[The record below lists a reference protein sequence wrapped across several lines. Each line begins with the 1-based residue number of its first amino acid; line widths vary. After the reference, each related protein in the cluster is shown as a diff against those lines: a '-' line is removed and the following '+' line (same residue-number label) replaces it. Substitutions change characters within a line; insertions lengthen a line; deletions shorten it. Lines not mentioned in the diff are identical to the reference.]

1 MPSFSIASLFAKNPF
16 AKFFNRGREKEEVL
30 AHQILKN
37 SQGIDQET
45 IDRQAFF
52 SNDYMSDPQNTFTYL
67 GTSFEQYLGNKVSR
81 IMKYR
86 EMCNYPP
93 VMEAVENVCDEA
105 IVDNPAGDVFSLNIL
120 EEIPEHIDEQLREEW
135 EYLMHDVFRINE
147 MAWNFFK
154 KFMTD
159 GEVYIELIL
168 DSVGKNI
175 IGIKILPSHTMMPVY
190 EGGEIVSYIQTKK
203 GINTTNS
210 SINNQEE
217 TVNVFDKNQIVY
229 INYGNTGDNFLDVR
243 GYLESAIRVYNQL
256 KSLEDSLVVYRL
268 VRSPM
273 RRIWNVYTGG
283 MPKGKA
289 EEYIKGLQQRYKKKI
304 VYNAETGATD
314 TTANIISLTEDLWFS
329 KNDEGKGTE
338 VATLD
343 GQSTFLQDLDDL
355 KWIRENLYKALKIP
369 NSRWVDPTQQTY
381 SHGKAAE
388 ITREEVKFAKFVER
402 LQRRFKFLFLD
413 AFITQ
418 LKLKGFDSA
427 YTSLRL
433 FDVQFTKSNLFKEYR
448 ELEMHNSKL
457 ATLGT
462 AKDLIYSEENPNG
475 IFSLEYAM
483 KNFFLMTDDQWM
495 ENKRLLE
502 ELKGKKPEEPK
513 EETPP
518 AEEGGAE
525 STPPPEESGAE
536 GGGAEEASAEEPIQA
551 QEIADTLATIPVES
565 KSMKGVVLS
574 EWLKDI
580 TKPLP
585 RKL

>member
-1 MPSFSIASLFAKNPF
+1 MPTFSLSELFSKNPF
-16 AKFFNRGREKEEVL
+16 AKFFNRGREKEENL
-30 AHQILKN
+30 SKQILKN

-52 SNDYMSDPQNTFTYL
+52 SNDYMSDPQNTVTYL

-93 VMEAVENVCDEA
+93 VMEAIENVCDEA
-105 IVDNPAGDVFSLNIL
+105 IVDNSVGDVFSLNIL
-120 EEIPEHIDEQLREEW
+120 EELPEHVDEQIREEW
-135 EYLMHDVFRINE
+135 EYLMHDVFHINE
-147 MAWNFFK
+147 MSWNFFK

-159 GEVYIELIL
+159 GEVYVELIL
-168 DSVGKNI
+168 DTQGKNI

-190 EGGEIVSYIQTKK
+190 EGGEIVSYIQTKQ
-203 GINTTNS
+203 GVNTTNS

-217 TVNVFDKNQIVY
+217 HVNVFDKNQVVY

-256 KSLEDSLVVYRL
+256 KTLEDSLVVYRL

-314 TTANIISLTEDLWFS
+314 STANIISLTEDLWFS

-338 VATLD
+338 VSTLD

-369 NSRWVDPTQQTY
+369 NSRWVDPTAQTY

-413 AFITQ
+413 AFVTQ
-418 LKLKGFDSA
+418 LKLKGFDASYA
-427 YTSLRL
+427 TLRL
-433 FDVQFTKSNLFKEYR
+433 YDVQFTKSNLFKEYR
-448 ELEMHNSKL
+448 ELEMHNNKL
-457 ATLGT
+457 ATLTT

-502 ELKGKKPEEPK
+502 ELKSKKPEVPK
-513 EETPP
+513 EETTTT
-518 AEEGGAE
+518 EEGGGAE
-525 STPPPEESGAE
+525 TTPEESGAE
-536 GGGAEEASAEEPIQA
+536 SGGAEETPTEEPTQA
-551 QEIADTLATIPVES
+551 QEIADTLATIPAES

-574 EWLKDI
+574 EWLRDI